1 MLCIAGERPV
11 LGELANTRF
20 RTRHRRRRDRRP
32 CRIPPG
38 GGTAPQ
44 KRLEP
49 TLHAPGTQMML
60 EVMKKF
66 GHGGGGG
73 EKAARGGWS
82 RYRVAELVS
91 DYPKWGPS
99 YPILEPIGW

>member
-44 KRLEP
+44 KRLEA
-49 TLHAPGTQMML
+49 TLHAPGKEMMVI
-60 EVMKKF
+60 VMMVLVPASAECR
-66 GHGGGGG
+66 GLSW
-73 EKAARGGWS
+73 ARGSSGGKVQRDS
-82 RYRVAELVS
+82 ATAAE
-91 DYPKWGPS
+91 PA
-99 YPILEPIGW
+99 IGS